1 MKTIKQISLFLLG
14 GCILFSACGL
24 NKMVRKQSMVSYTV
38 NPDPVEVYAGK
49 MPVEIKGTFPPRY
62 FKKKASITFT
72 PAFQTE
78 DGQVVTLS
86 PITLKGEKSTVEGKV
101 IAYRTGGSF
110 SVTQEIPYQPAYETS
125 VMVGTPSAQLK
136 TKQAD
141 LNTVPLSSGVVTTAD
156 RVACNPNL
164 QEKST
169 GKTDL
174 LMSNHNYN
182 GPKTVEKTAA
192 IYFEL
197 NRDNLNWSLA
207 RNKNAAN
214 KEALAALMPFIGQYS
229 DVKEVE
235 IIGWASPEGELKRNS
250 ELASNRS
257 KVAEKW
263 FKGEY
268 DKYIKAKAKKEKVK
282 PATLRKDF
290 TVKTQ
295 DNGEDW
301 DGFVLAVNASNIKD
315 KAQIANVIKSQSN
328 PDQREQQIRNMIA
341 MYDEIDN
348 EILPGLRRAHIRVAC
363 MEAPKTDAQIEDYAI
378 SNPDTLNANELLYAA
393 TLAKDVKAKTEM
405 YENAMR
411 LYPEDFRAY
420 NNLGCLKMT
429 LAQKAEAKQLFEKAH
444 SLAANEGTVLNNL
457 GVLALLDGDFQTASN
472 YFGQAA
478 ANGINSDYNMG
489 IVSMK
494 AGDYRKA
501 IEQMKDTKCDYN
513 VALNHVAVKDFA
525 SAKSALECIADKSA
539 EDYYLLAVV
548 GARTKDAALAVNS
561 LKEAFKLNPDLKK
574 RAAKDAEFNKIKDS
588 EAFKAIVF

>member
-24 NKMVRKQSMVSYTV
+24 NKMVKKQDTVSYTV

-49 MPVEIKGTFPPRY
+49 MPVEIKGTFPPKY
-62 FKKKASITFT
+62 FKKKATVTFT
-72 PAFQTE
+72 PAIQME
-78 DGQVVTLS
+78 DGSTVTLA
-86 PITLKGEKSTVEGKV
+86 PITLKGEKAEGDGKV
-101 IAYRTGGSF
+101 IGYKNGGSF
-110 SVTQEIPYQPAYETS
+110 TVTQEIPYQPAYETS
-125 VMVGTPSAQLK
+125 TMVGTPTAQLK

-141 LNTVPLSSGVVTTAD
+141 LNTVALSSGVVTTAD
-156 RVACNPNL
+156 RVSCNPNL
-164 QEKST
+164 QEKNT

-174 LMSNHNYN
+174 LLSDHNYK

-207 RNKNAAN
+207 RNKDAAN
-214 KEALAALMPFIGQYS
+214 KEALAAIMPFLCQYS
-229 DVKEVE
+229 NVEGVE
-235 IIGWASPEGELKRNS
+235 ITGWASPEGELKRNS

-257 KVAEKW
+257 KVAERW

-268 DKYIKAKAKKEKVK
+268 DKYIRAKARKEKVK
-282 PATLRKDF
+282 PATLKKDF

-301 DGFVLAVNASNIKD
+301 DGFVVAVGASNIKD
-315 KAQIANVIKSQSN
+315 KGQIVNVIKSQSN

-348 EILPGLRRAHIRVAC
+348 SILPGLRRAAIRVTC
-363 MEAPKTDAQIEDYAI
+363 VEAPKTDEQIADYAI
-378 SNPDTLNANELLYAA
+378 SNPDTLNANEILYAA
-393 TLAKDVKAKTEM
+393 TLTNDVKAKTEM

-420 NNLGCLKMT
+420 NNLGCVKMSI
-429 LAQKAEAKQLFEKAH
+429 AQKDAAKQLFEKAH
-444 SLAANEGTVLNNL
+444 SLAENEGTVLNNL
-457 GVLALLDGDFQTASN
+457 GVVALLEGDTKAAAE
-472 YFGQAA
+472 YFEQAA
-478 ANGINSDYNMG
+478 ANGVNSDYNLG
-489 IVSMK
+489 IISMK
-494 AGDYRKA
+494 TGDYRKA
-501 IEQMKDTKCDYN
+501 IEQMQGVKCDYN
-513 VALNHVAVKDFA
+513 VALNYVAIKDFA
-525 SAKSALECIADKSA
+525 SAKTALDCIENKTA

-548 GARTKDAALAVNS
+548 GARTKDATLAVNS

-588 EAFKAIVF
+588 EAFKALVF